1 MDFFY
6 FCAYNN
12 HPMQMIRKEIKSFGH
27 AFRGIGAALASE
39 THLKIHVAILLLV
52 VAFGIWLQI
61 SITEWLICL
70 ICFGG
75 VISAELFNT
84 AIESIVDLV
93 SPEIHPLA
101 GRAKD
106 VAAGAV
112 LVSAIFTAIVGLFIF
127 IPKLYILVMKMII

>member
-1 MDFFY
+1 
-6 FCAYNN
+6 
-12 HPMQMIRKEIKSFGH
+12 MIRKEIKSFGH
-27 AFRGIGAALASE
+27 AFRGIGVALASE
-39 THLKIHVAILLLV
+39 THLKIHVGVLFLV

-61 SITEWLICL
+61 STTEWLICL

-84 AIESIVDLV
+84 AIESVVNLV

-101 GRAKD
+101 GKAKD

-112 LVSAIFTAIVGLFIF
+112 LVSAISAAIVGLIIF
-127 IPKLYILVMKMII
+127 IPKLYTFVLKLII